1 MRHYQ
6 AIIIGGGSAGLSA
19 AVTLK
24 DRGIEDILVLE
35 KDREPGGILEQCIH
49 NGFGLQRFKEQL
61 SGPAY
66 AERYIKMAEE
76 RNVKIKLNSM
86 VIKLTPDRK
95 VEYVNSEEGDVTVSA
110 DCVILAVGC
119 YERSRGA
126 INIYGT
132 RPSGVYTAG
141 QAQKYLN
148 MNGYVV
154 GRKVFI
160 LGSGD
165 IGLIMARR
173 MTLEGATV
181 VGVAELMPYSN
192 GLPRNMKQCLE
203 DFNIPLY
210 LSHTVTN
217 IFGKDRLTGIELSEV
232 DERRNP
238 IKGSEKYFDVDTLL
252 LSVGLI
258 PENHLADEAGIEMDP
273 VTRGPKVDENYMT
286 SIDGIF
292 ACGNGLHVHDL
303 VDFVSLQAER
313 AAEGAARYLSDG
325 KSEAG
330 VITLRNGSNVSYTV
344 PKYIHKDAKINTEV
358 FFRASKPM
366 DKASLTVSCGDRLI
380 RKLARRKV
388 MPSEMDRVMI
398 TAKDLKDLDGDIVI
412 SMEENA

>member
-6 AIIIGGGSAGLSA
+6 AVIIGGGSAGLSA

-66 AERYIKMAEE
+66 AERYIRMAEE

-110 DCVILAVGC
+110 DAVILAVGC

-232 DERRNP
+232 DDKRNP
-238 IKGSEKYFDVDTLL
+238 IKGIEKYFDVDTLL

-286 SIDGIF
+286 SIEGIF

-313 AAEGAARYLSDG
+313 AAEGAARYLLSG
-325 KSEAG
+325 KPGAET
-330 VITLRNGSNVSYTV
+330 VTLKNGTNVSYTV
-344 PKYIHKDAKINTEV
+344 PKYIHRDAKINTEV

-366 DKASLTVSCGDRLI
+366 EKATLTVTSGDRLI